1 MTDVTENIGLD
12 LWMRSGL
19 IGLGLFVLALF
30 FSLFDGLQ
38 AWRLH
43 PDRMVAVLALA
54 LVAVVVGFVAKG
66 MVESI
71 FEKYR
76 LATMLG
82 LSLGHVAQR
91 GDIGRRHDL
100 ALRRV
105 HAYGEV

>member
-1 MTDVTENIGLD
+1 
-12 LWMRSGL
+12 
-19 IGLGLFVLALF
+19 
-30 FSLFDGLQ
+30 
-38 AWRLH
+38 
-43 PDRMVAVLALA
+43 MVAVLALA

-82 LSLGHVAQR
+82 LSLGMLR
-91 GDIGRRHDL
+91 GAVTSAGGARLARHR
-100 ALRRV
+100 A